1 MAGDP
6 SEQPNASSRVRA
18 YRLDPDPALKTPFAP
33 VVLGYGTSTVGRVAS
48 CEVRLEGD
56 LVSRRH
62 AKLEVT
68 DEGLMVHDLD
78 SHNGVFVNG
87 KKVRSGPAGPGDKIY
102 FGNVCAHVTE
112 VESDRPLPSL
122 TESSL
127 MQRAASDAD
136 PNGPSAKAFRTLCA
150 VTDLLLTESDEVFFN
165 EVMRH
170 LNDLC
175 GAGVC
180 AIFRPRGDKLDP
192 IHVAFGP
199 SETRKE
205 VPQLRDVLQRVMRE
219 RVVLYTKGDGSDPA
233 LEDQALGSALLVPLL
248 SGEMAIGVLFVGR
261 RESNGFSERV
271 VETAS
276 AISHLISI
284 RLTGLVL
291 GQDGDQTAVRVGA
304 DTAEGAPAIVDQLR
318 SDLAAAQESAQTA
331 AAASDALRA
340 ERDGFAAEVEQ
351 LKKAVQEA
359 SAGGETKAALEQLQ
373 EQLADAEADR
383 KEISEALEATR
394 QQLQQV
400 RDESASA
407 AAAAAADGEAA
418 RNALRAEADAFRE
431 RAALAEKEISHQQ
444 ERRAELE
451 AEKAEAD
458 EEIAHAR
465 EQLQQLHKLQ
475 EKYTEMQN
483 DLAAA
488 AVERLNLQDARLAAE
503 GEIEQLQQELTQATA
518 ELEGLRKSL
527 GESQGEREK
536 LRAEAT
542 EAAAQGAKKVLSVVR
557 DTLPARVV
565 HRIEAAAAGESV
577 GRDLRMSPATIVT
590 VRIKDID
597 QWAQSASPDALAE
610 RLDAF
615 CQSIRVLAAA
625 NNGELAQVLGA
636 AHLLTFGGDSDG
648 IRNAVTCAREIAS
661 SVGGDIG
668 GGIQLGVHAGAA
680 LSGFFGDE
688 TGASFLHLG
697 EAVVVSRG
705 ASEFAPPGAVWVTET
720 VRSALAGDGDVL
732 FIATGPHLVRG
743 FANPFNLFQV
753 GTAG

>member
-1 MAGDP
+1 
-6 SEQPNASSRVRA
+6 
-18 YRLDPDPALKTPFAP
+18 
-33 VVLGYGTSTVGRVAS
+33 
-48 CEVRLEGD
+48 
-56 LVSRRH
+56 
-62 AKLEVT
+62 
-68 DEGLMVHDLD
+68 MVHDLD

-87 KKVRSGPAGPGDKIY
+87 KKVRSGPAIAGDKIY
-102 FGNVCAHVTE
+102 FGNICAHVSE
-112 VESDRPLPSL
+112 IESDRALPSL

-127 MQRAASDAD
+127 MQQGSTDAESD
-136 PNGPSAKAFRTLCA
+136 GPSAKAFQTLCA

-170 LNDLC
+170 MIDLC
-175 GAGVC
+175 AGGIC
-180 AIFRPRGDKLDP
+180 AIFRPRKDNFDP
-192 IHVAFGP
+192 VHVAFGP
-199 SETRKE
+199 TETRKE
-205 VPQLRDVLQRVMRE
+205 IPQLTDVLQKVMRE
-219 RVVLYTKGDGSDPA
+219 RVVLFTKGDGSDPA
-233 LEDQALGSALLVPLL
+233 LEDKGVGSALLVPLF
-248 SGEMAIGVLFVGR
+248 SDDHPMGVLFVGR
-261 RESNGFSERV
+261 QEANGFSDRV

-284 RLTGLVL
+284 RLSGLVL
-291 GQDGDQTAVRVGA
+291 GNDGEKTAVRVGA

-318 SDLAAAQESAQTA
+318 SDLAAAQETAQA
-331 AAASDALRA
+331 ATTASDAIRA
-340 ERDGFAAEVEQ
+340 ERDGLAAEVEQ
-351 LKKAVQEA
+351 LRQAVDDA
-359 SAGGETKAALEQLQ
+359 KAAGDSEAALAQLQ

-400 RDESASA
+400 RDESAAA

-418 RNALRAEADAFRE
+418 KNALRAEADAFRE

-444 ERRAELE
+444 EKRAELE

-458 EEIAHAR
+458 EEVAQTR
-465 EQLQQLHKLQ
+465 EQLGQLQKLQ

-488 AVERLNLQDARLAAE
+488 AVERLNLQDVRLAAE
-503 GEIEQLQQELTQATA
+503 GEIEQLQQELTQSHA
-518 ELEGLRKSL
+518 ELEGFRKAL
-527 GESQGEREK
+527 GEAQNEREK
-536 LRAEAT
+536 LRDAAVEASET
-542 EAAAQGAKKVLSVVR
+542 GAKKVLSVVR

-565 HRIEAAAAGESV
+565 HRIEAAAAGEEVS
-577 GRDLRMSPATIVT
+577 RDLRMSPATIVT
-590 VRIKDID
+590 VRIKDVD
-597 QWAQSASPDALAE
+597 QWAQSATPEALAE
-610 RLDAF
+610 RLDGF

-636 AHLLTFGGDSDG
+636 AHLLTFGGDSEG
-648 IRNAVTCAREIAS
+648 IRNAVVCAREIAT

-668 GGIQLGVHAGAA
+668 GGIQLGVHAAAA

-720 VRSALAGDGDVL
+720 VRSALSGDGDVV